1 MKMFSKSMIFYILL
15 FSVNIKAQDYDG
27 KLPPAENNCNGIFL
41 SYVFISRTK
50 ELPHVKN
57 ATAQAWAFK
66 ATATVLNAGIYEL
79 KNWKIFI
86 GFQNRELLVSA
97 SNAVL
102 LSGDDLPAPVGN
114 GTYLAGYPQTDL
126 KTSIDTA
133 GDVKKIQAEIELTGT
148 QFGIKPPGYPMPKTI
163 KLFNDGY
170 KCPAVKRKATK
181 MHVCCLKDP
190 KFKVKNF
197 TTKFF
202 PRQNGDLLISYDVMQ
217 AYTTNYQA
225 QVTIQ
230 NSNPLGRLDQWNLT
244 WEWMR
249 GEFIY
254 SMRGAYTRKKDYSNC
269 VYGAA
274 GQYYKDFDFSKVLN
288 CEKKPTIAD
297 LPRERAQD
305 KDVGMLPFCCRN
317 GSIMPTVMD
326 ATNSKSVFQ
335 LQVYKLPPDLNLTAL
350 YPPERWKIVDDMLI
364 AAKKKYDIQKLKGLL
379 SAEFEMKDLGAAR
392 KILGMEI
399 IRDRERRK
407 LFLSQRSYIQ
417 KVLARFGMSS
427 SKPID
432 TPSDTQCLV
441 TGYSD
446 SDYAGDVDTRRSMT
460 GYVFTLGG
468 SVVSWKATLQP
479 TVTLST
485 TEAEYMALTEAA
497 KEGICS
503 PLNLTALYPPER
515 WKIVAIA
522 SWQIVCNITKPKD
535 KANRCCVSYS
545 AYYNDS
551 AIPCNTCACGCDN
564 SAKCSQHA
572 PGLLLP
578 PEALLVPFANRREKS
593 LYWAKLKH
601 YRVPKQ
607 LPCGDNCGVT
617 INWHIDSN
625 YKSGWTAR
633 ITLFNWGAV
642 NFVDWFV
649 GIQFKKTGS
658 GFAQAFSFNGTLLRN
673 INDTI
678 FLKGLPGLNYL
689 MAEVDGRK
697 PGDPRVPGKQQSVL
711 RFNKK
716 HLKGID
722 ILKGDGFPTKLL
734 FNGEECA
741 LPTHL
746 LAADGRKWHAK
757 SWVIAMITLLTFLL
771 MLKDLQ

>member
-102 LSGDDLPAPVGN
+102 LSGDDFPAPVGN

-170 KCPAVKRKATK
+170 KCPAVKRKGKSTK

-217 AYTTNYQA
+217 AYTNNYQA

-350 YPPERWKIVDDMLI
+350 YPPERWKIV
-364 AAKKKYDIQKLKGLL
+364 GLL
-379 SAEFEMKDLGAAR
+379 NPDYKCGQALRVDDAQ
-392 KILGMEI
+392 
-399 IRDRERRK
+399 
-407 LFLSQRSYIQ
+407 FLD
-417 KVLARFGMSS
+417 
-427 SKPID
+427 P
-432 TPSDTQCLV
+432 
-441 TGYSD
+441 TGLH
-446 SDYAGDVDTRRSMT
+446 A
-460 GYVFTLGG
+460 
-468 SVVSWKATLQP
+468 
-479 TVTLST
+479 TVT
-485 TEAEYMALTEAA
+485 
-497 KEGICS
+497 
-503 PLNLTALYPPER
+503 
-515 WKIVAIA
+515 AIA

-633 ITLFNWGAV
+633 ITLFNWGAL

-689 MAEVDGRK
+689 MAEVDGPK

>member
-1 MKMFSKSMIFYILL
+1 MKMVSKSIIFYIIL

-102 LSGDDLPAPVGN
+102 LSGDDFPAPVGN
-114 GTYLAGYPQTDL
+114 GTYLAGYPQADL

-170 KCPAVKRKATK
+170 KCPAAKRKATK
-181 MHVCCLKDP
+181 MHVCCVKDP

-197 TTKFF
+197 TTKYF

-217 AYTTNYQA
+217 AYPNNYQA

-317 GSIMPTVMD
+317 GSIMPTVMN

-350 YPPERWKIVDDMLI
+350 YPPERWKIV
-364 AAKKKYDIQKLKGLL
+364 GLL
-379 SAEFEMKDLGAAR
+379 NPDYKCGQALRVDEAQ
-392 KILGMEI
+392 
-399 IRDRERRK
+399 
-407 LFLSQRSYIQ
+407 FLD
-417 KVLARFGMSS
+417 
-427 SKPID
+427 P
-432 TPSDTQCLV
+432 
-441 TGYSD
+441 TG
-446 SDYAGDVDTRRSMT
+446 
-460 GYVFTLGG
+460 LH
-468 SVVSWKATLQP
+468 AT
-479 TVTLST
+479 V
-485 TEAEYMALTEAA
+485 
-497 KEGICS
+497 I
-503 PLNLTALYPPER
+503 
-515 WKIVAIA
+515 AIA

-535 KANRCCVSYS
+535 RANRCCVSYS

-564 SAKCSQHA
+564 SVKCSQNA

-601 YRVPKQ
+601 YHVPKQ
-607 LPCGDNCGVT
+607 LPCGDKCGVT

-689 MAEVDGRK
+689 MAEADGPK

-746 LAADGRKWHAK
+746 LAADGRKWRAK
-757 SWVIAMITLLTFLL
+757 SWVIAIITLLTFLL